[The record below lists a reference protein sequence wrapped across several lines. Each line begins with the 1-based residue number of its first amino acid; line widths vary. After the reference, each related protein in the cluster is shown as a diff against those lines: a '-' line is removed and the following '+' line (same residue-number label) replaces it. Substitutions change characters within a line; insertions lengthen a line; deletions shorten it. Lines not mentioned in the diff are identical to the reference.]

1 MMTTTINMTFGSV
14 VLGLLLFVIPIYT
27 LYLLRVDVWRKALKA
42 LGRMVVAL
50 GAAALLTQAALWLS
64 NIAFTLLCAVV
75 MVAVTAAAM
84 VARSRIRQ
92 PRFVVP
98 VALGLLLT
106 AVPLG
111 LYFVFLVLGVG
122 TPLDARYFLPT
133 MGLVVGAVSDANTKA
148 LGAYY
153 DGLRHHARLYFYLIG
168 NGATRTEAI
177 GYFTRRSLKRAVMPG
192 LSRMGIL
199 AIGTAPVTMWVMVF
213 CGLPVATALLAQ
225 LLLVGLL
232 IAVSVLSLILTLV
245 LARRYAFDQYD
256 NIQID
261 A

>member
-64 NIAFTLLCAVV
+64 NIAFTLLAVV

-111 LYFVFLVLGVG
+111 LYFVFLVLGVD

-133 MGLVVGAVSDANTKA
+133 MGLVAGAVSDANTKA

-168 NGATRTEAI
+168 NGATRAEAI

>member
-133 MGLVVGAVSDANTKA
+133 MGLVAGAVSDANTKA

-168 NGATRTEAI
+168 NGATRAEA
-177 GYFTRRSLKRAVMPG
+177 M
-192 LSRMGIL
+192 
-199 AIGTAPVTMWVMVF
+199 
-213 CGLPVATALLAQ
+213 
-225 LLLVGLL
+225 
-232 IAVSVLSLILTLV
+232 SLILA
-245 LARRYAFDQYD
+245 AR
-256 NIQID
+256 
-261 A
+261 